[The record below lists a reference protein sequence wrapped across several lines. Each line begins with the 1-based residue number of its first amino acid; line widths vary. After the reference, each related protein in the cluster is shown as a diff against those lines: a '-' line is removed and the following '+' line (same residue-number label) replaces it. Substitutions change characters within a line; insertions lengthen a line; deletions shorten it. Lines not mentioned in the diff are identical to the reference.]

1 MARWLALVAAL
12 LPVGASA
19 AEKMKPE
26 EVVAHHLEAVGTET
40 ARTAGRKVEGPCA
53 LEAPASG
60 GVAGALLGRF
70 AFDSEASRFALR
82 MKFSSQAYPA
92 ESFSLE
98 GGLADVGFVQP
109 GRRSGLGNF
118 VSTNDVILR
127 EGLLGGVL
135 NAGWPLFGLA
145 GRGAKVSYDG
155 LKKLEGREV
164 HRLRYRAKK
173 GQDDARRLPLLRP
186 RHLPARRLG
195 LQGEPGPATRHEHRV
210 LVERARHVPP
220 GAGDLRG
227 LQVGEGPDPPHRL
240 DDPLRDAGQGDA
252 VLEVRPH
259 GRDGREVGT
268 RPACA
273 KLLTRRPIESTTSV
287 RRAGRSDPGR
297 QAPGGR
303 PPREGGR
310 AHVSQPL
317 AAAGAAGRLRGR
329 LHRPLPRH
337 PERRA
342 RRG

>member
-173 GQDDARRLPLLRP
+173 GQDTLDVFLYFDPD
-186 RHLPARRLG
+186 
-195 LQGEPGPATRHEHRV
+195 TF
-210 LVERARHVPP
+210 RHVASVYRASRAQQLGTSIVSSSSEPDTYLQ
-220 GAGDLRG
+220 AQETFGDFKSVKG
-227 LQVGEGPDPPHRL
+227 LTLPTAWTIRYEMQ
-240 DDPLRDAGQGDA
+240 
-252 VLEVRPH
+252 
-259 GRDGREVGT
+259 
-268 RPACA
+268 A
-273 KLLTRRPIESTTSV
+273 KVTQYWKYDLTVET
-287 RRAGRSDPGR
+287 A
-297 QAPGGR
+297 
-303 PPREGGR
+303 EK
-310 AHVSQPL
+310 
-317 AAAGAAGRLRGR
+317 
-329 LHRPLPRH
+329 
-337 PERRA
+337 
-342 RRG
+342 